1 MTKLDAKRKYST
13 GEEIANAITHGIGAL
28 LAVAAL
34 VVLVV
39 IAALRGTVWHV
50 VSFSVFGG
58 TLVLLYFASTLYHSI
73 TNERAKHVFHKFDHI
88 SIYLLI
94 AGTYTPF
101 CLTAL
106 RGWVGWTVFGVVW
119 GCAILGTVVKA
130 ITVGKHVKLSTLLYV
145 LMGWVILLAIKPLY
159 ESMPFNGFAL
169 LVAGGLSYTAG
180 TIFFIRDHVKY
191 NHSAWHLFVI
201 GGSVLHFFSVL
212 TLV

>member
-119 GCAILGTVVKA
+119 GCAIWA
-130 ITVGKHVKLSTLLYV
+130 
-145 LMGWVILLAIKPLY
+145 P
-159 ESMPFNGFAL
+159 
-169 LVAGGLSYTAG
+169 
-180 TIFFIRDHVKY
+180 
-191 NHSAWHLFVI
+191 
-201 GGSVLHFFSVL
+201 
-212 TLV
+212 